1 MKPYKK
7 VQKTIESINAK
18 WLDINNKL
26 IEEITSDEIYIIARK
41 MTKLYEI
48 LDSIEIDKEVK
59 ERVEYVKIQIAKE
72 KAEKEKAAEIELQ
85 KTVDIISKMVINKL
99 NLNWLYF
106 KLKL

>member
-99 NLNWLYF
+99 NLN
-106 KLKL
+106 

>member
-41 MTKLYEI
+41 MTKLYKI
-48 LDSIEIDKEVK
+48 LDLMEINKEGK

-99 NLNWLYF
+99 NLN
-106 KLKL
+106 